1 MSIVVDFPGGNVYHN
16 KRLRTYEKCTGIQ
29 LYNCEYS
36 LDISLV
42 DETTWKQRRT
52 KDMSIFMLGIDHNMA
67 PVDIRALFA
76 FTRKNTG
83 EALLK
88 LKKEP
93 GICGCIILSTCNR
106 LELWVSTEENE
117 KPELYQW
124 LCRLKGIEGEE
135 YRKYFISRENE
146 EAVEHLFYLT
156 SGLKSQILGEDQ
168 ILTQVK
174 DALSFAREEFTT
186 DSVLEVLFRMAVTA
200 GKKIKTEVPFS
211 HGNPS
216 VIHQAIRFLE
226 EGGYHVRNKVCMV
239 IGNGEMGKMAAQTLR
254 EAGADVTVTIRQ
266 YRSGVV
272 NIPVGCS
279 RINYGERMDYLPE
292 CDLVVSATAS
302 PNYTLT
308 EELFEDVRVER
319 PMILIDLAV
328 PRDIDPEIRK
338 KENITLYDMDSFR
351 TSETPKELADNL
363 EAAGKIVKE
372 QMEEFSQWL
381 DGRDIIPR
389 IQEIKADAV
398 EDLNLRIEKIFRK
411 TPMEDSDREKLK
423 KAVDTAAGKVVNK
436 LIFGLR
442 DSLNQDV
449 FLECVEGLEKLYE
462 E

>member
-1 MSIVVDFPGGNVYHN
+1 MSIVVDFPGGNVYHY
-16 KRLRTYEKCTGIQ
+16 KRLWTYEKCTGIQ
-29 LYNCEYS
+29 LYKCEYS
-36 LDISLV
+36 LDISVV

-106 LELWVSTEENE
+106 LELWVSTEEDE